1 LTATFS
7 AGPNGD
13 RPLESRRCSAQ
24 AIPELNANTKLRQ
37 NLISA
42 LKITVSVILVWVI
55 VRHFD
60 LESLRGHVSKL
71 SPPMIALCIG
81 LLAAEMAVLAAV
93 RLRLVLDCLGQKYP
107 LTATSRVAWCG
118 FFFEQ
123 VAFGFVGGDAMRL
136 WLLHRKGA
144 ALSTSFQALFIDR
157 CMGFGALLLLV
168 FLGLPGLMA
177 LVPGVETRN
186 AIAWAYAAIV
196 ILGAAGFGV
205 LFLMP
210 ARFREHPVVAGI
222 LRVVAIGRSEPGRRR
237 KLAVVFLC
245 AALTHLTNILVIYLI
260 GRDLEMP
267 VDLMQWFSIVPA
279 VLLFSMIPI
288 TAGGWGLREGILI
301 LALQNLGI
309 PPHQGIV
316 PSLVFGF
323 GVMLA
328 ALPGGFIWFAN
339 RRRMP
344 ATAAE
349 EQEAANR
356 S

>member
-1 LTATFS
+1 LTAD
-7 AGPNGD
+7 N
-13 RPLESRRCSAQ
+13 R
-24 AIPELNANTKLRQ
+24 IRQ
-37 NLISA
+37 YLVSG
-42 LKITVSVILVWVI
+42 LKIGISVALVWFI
-55 VRHFD
+55 LSHFD
-60 LESLRGHVSKL
+60 LETFRSHWKRLTPGVV
-71 SPPMIALCIG
+71 ILCIG
-81 LLAAEMAVLAAV
+81 LLAAEMAVLAAI

-136 WLLHRKGA
+136 WLLHRRGA

-196 ILGAAGFGV
+196 VLGAAGV
-205 LFLMP
+205 VSLFLMP

-222 LRVVAIGRSEPGRRR
+222 LRVVAIGRSESGRRR

-260 GRDLEMP
+260 GRDLEIP

-309 PPHQGIV
+309 PPDQAIV

-339 RRRMP
+339 RKRVP
-344 ATAAE
+344 PVTNPDPTA
-349 EQEAANR
+349 
-356 S
+356 